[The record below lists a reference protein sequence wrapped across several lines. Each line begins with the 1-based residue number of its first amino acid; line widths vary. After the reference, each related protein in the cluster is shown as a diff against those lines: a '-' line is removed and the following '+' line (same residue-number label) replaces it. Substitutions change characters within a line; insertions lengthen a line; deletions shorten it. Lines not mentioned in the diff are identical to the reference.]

1 MADTIININVPSSPE
16 AGEVAVQ
23 SGPATPATQQ
33 APANAQKAQFGR
45 GRQNPRFNSDNGSAF
60 LDTLCAH
67 YASATGEELSIVPM
81 EERRASPTR
90 PKTEDK
96 LVSVAEVWYDAP
108 PTDAKGEPRYP
119 GYPMLVSAVRV
130 VDNGPK
136 ALTPQSSVRD
146 WIVGQV
152 ATRSGGHQFTNASRQ
167 AIIDLDLQPG
177 EEVMVKTSHRLSF
190 ETTEAD
196 GTVVKNN
203 LLVARSVSRM
213 E

>member
-1 MADTIININVPSSPE
+1 MADTIININVPE
-16 AGEVAVQ
+16 AGKAEVQ
-23 SGPATPATQQ
+23 SGPTSPAS
-33 APANAQKAQFGR
+33 PASQEAKSNARQAQFAR
-45 GRQNPRFNSDNGSAF
+45 GSKNPRFNGDNGSAF
-60 LDTLCAH
+60 LDTLAQH

-81 EERRASPTR
+81 EQRRASPTR
-90 PKTEDK
+90 PSTDDRQ
-96 LVSVAEVWYDAP
+96 VRVAEVHCDAA

-119 GYPMLVSAVRV
+119 GYPMLVSAVRL

-146 WIVGQV
+146 WVVGQV
-152 ATRSGGHQFTNASRQ
+152 ATRSGGHQFTNAGRQ
-167 AIIDLDLQPG
+167 AIIDLGIQPG
-177 EEVMVKTSHRLSF
+177 EEVMVQTSHRLSF